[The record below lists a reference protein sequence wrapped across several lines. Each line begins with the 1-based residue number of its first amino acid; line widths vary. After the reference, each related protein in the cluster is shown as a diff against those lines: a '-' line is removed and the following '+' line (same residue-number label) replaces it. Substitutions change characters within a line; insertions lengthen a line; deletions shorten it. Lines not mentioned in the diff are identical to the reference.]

1 MQFKTLAL
9 VAIAAVAVSAQ
20 LEDNPCTR
28 CVLRSYPNDS
38 SCKTLS
44 AEDLNKIREGLSPNG
59 AVNPVKLAEAVQKPE
74 IRACVCHWSGTAFVT
89 GGAASSCISGATP
102 ICNAAQRAQ
111 VNDGLSNLGPFL
123 GCGAA

>member
-9 VAIAAVAVSAQ
+9 VAIAAIVVSAQ
-20 LEDNPCTR
+20 TFEDNPCTR
-28 CVLRSYPNDS
+28 CVLRSYTQDT

-44 AEDLNKIREGLSPNG
+44 TDDMNKLRAAIKPTKIEPLLLS
-59 AVNPVKLAEAVQKPE
+59 AAVQKPE
-74 IRACVCHWSGTAFVT
+74 IKACVCHWSRTAFGP

-102 ICNAAQRAQ
+102 TCNDSQLDHVAGG
-111 VNDGLSNLGPFL
+111 VKNLGPFL